1 MGGVSPPQKKTG
13 VNAFQVPTVQ
23 AGRAVRDNGME
34 PGCPSLFFLFFS
46 PFFRRFSFGGLLGA
60 FVSAVLQ
67 VTYGSAAPR
76 ILSRGSERRRRRP
89 GECRQG
95 LSLMKASR

>member
-1 MGGVSPPQKKTG
+1 MCERIPSS
-13 VNAFQVPTVQ
+13 NC
-23 AGRAVRDNGME
+23 AGRGGSTRQRYGTRLPVVV
-34 PGCPSLFFLFFS
+34 FFFFS
-46 PFFRRFSFGGLLGA
+46 SFFFDGFPSWVCLDP

-67 VTYGSAAPR
+67 VPYGSAARR
-76 ILSRGSERRRRRP
+76 IVSRASERRRRP